1 MPEFLMKVEA
11 VLGAGLLKLLR
22 ATLRIAVHNQ
32 PSDDYRCVYAF
43 LHRNLLLLT
52 LHRINS
58 QIAVM
63 VSSSKDGELIAGP
76 LKYLS
81 YIPIRGSSTHQGS
94 QALKEMVRLSRT
106 HSLAITPDG
115 PKGPLGTIH
124 PGLFQLAYLAKIPII
139 PVSANSSKEW
149 LVKSWDRFRIP
160 KPFSKLLVKYGEP
173 IWVNNK
179 EDFLEA
185 EKALRESWK
194 QLDLTLSS
202 PK

>member
-1 MPEFLMKVEA
+1 MPEILMPLEA
-11 VLGAGLLKLLR
+11 ILGAGLLKLLR
-22 ATLRIAVHNQ
+22 ATLRITVQNQ

-76 LKYLS
+76 LKYLG
-81 YIPIRGSSTHQGS
+81 YIPIRGSSTRQGS
-94 QALKEMVRLSRT
+94 QALKEMVRLSRN

-124 PGLFQLAYLAKIPII
+124 PGLFQLAFLAKIPII
-139 PVSANSSKEW
+139 PVSANVSKEW
-149 LVKSWDRFRIP
+149 LINSWDCFRIP
-160 KPFSKLLVKYGEP
+160 KPFSKLIVKYGEP
-173 IWVNNK
+173 IWVNHK
-179 EDFLEA
+179 EDFSLA
-185 EKALRESWK
+185 ETTLRQAWK
-194 QLDLTLSS
+194 QLDLSLSF